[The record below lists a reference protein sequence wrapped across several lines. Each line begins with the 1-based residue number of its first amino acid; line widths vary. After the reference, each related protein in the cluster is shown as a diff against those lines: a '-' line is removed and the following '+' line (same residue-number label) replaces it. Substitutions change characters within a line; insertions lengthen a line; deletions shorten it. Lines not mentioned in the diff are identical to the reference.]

1 MAKRA
6 TRLTEPRQSV
16 VIRPVIVRS
25 LEPIDLEAFLDR
37 YARAIV
43 EAKGLGPSSGPCTPN
58 ASTEAA

>member
-6 TRLTEPRQSV
+6 TRRTEPQHPV

-25 LEPIDLEAFLDR
+25 LDPIDLEAFLDR

-43 EAKGLGPSSGPCTPN
+43 EAKGLGPSSGPSAPN